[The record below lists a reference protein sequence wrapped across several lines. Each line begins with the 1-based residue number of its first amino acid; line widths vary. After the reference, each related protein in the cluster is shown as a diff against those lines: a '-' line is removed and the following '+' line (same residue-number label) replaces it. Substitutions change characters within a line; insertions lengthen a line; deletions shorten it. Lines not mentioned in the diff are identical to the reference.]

1 MTTFKPPKP
10 YKLSKT
16 ETIASFE
23 AWKHNQLYNL
33 QADPVFKA
41 LLASTTTWQKKGVT
55 NRGLTDDTADGGKTA
70 VEKCQTLNLMLDQ
83 IANWCPYI
91 SRTFLVKQST
101 SLNDVWQKIREH
113 NGFLCTDGHF
123 LDISSIRLEPDER
136 PEDLYQRIY
145 MFFEDNLVTANSLSH
160 HGTPLTSDEEMSPTL
175 ENTIT
180 WLWLKI
186 LNPNLPQLVKQQY
199 GAELRNKTLAS
210 LKSEISQA
218 LSSLLDEFAAT
229 EESKVFRTGN
239 RNQRQSSGSQPRRS
253 CVLCKTA
260 GRPHGTHWL
269 SQCSLLPPEDK
280 KALSRSTTCRSA
292 ACTSVLVQEDSS

>member
-1 MTTFKPPKP
+1 METTK
-10 YKLSKT
+10 
-16 ETIASFE
+16 
-23 AWKHNQLYNL
+23 
-33 QADPVFKA
+33 
-41 LLASTTTWQKKGVT
+41 TWQKKGVT
-55 NRGLTDDTADGGKTA
+55 NRGLTADTNADGKTA
-70 VEKCQTLNLMLDQ
+70 EVKCQNLNLMLDQ

-113 NGFLCTDGHF
+113 YGFLCTGGHF
-123 LDISSIRLEPDER
+123 LDLSSIRLDPDER

-145 MFFEDNLVTANSLSH
+145 MFFEDNLVTSNSLSH
-160 HGTPLTSDEEMSPTL
+160 HDAQLTVDEEMSPTL

-180 WLWLKI
+180 WLWLKT

-218 LSSLLDEFAAT
+218 MSSLLDELAST

-239 RNQRQSSGSQPRRS
+239 
-253 CVLCKTA
+253 K
-260 GRPHGTHWL
+260 
-269 SQCSLLPPEDK
+269 
-280 KALSRSTTCRSA
+280 
-292 ACTSVLVQEDSS
+292 